1 MRALIRSRGTMIRRL
16 ACIVA
21 LLLPAAAARAEE
33 SVEERFRAI
42 LARFADDSWAVR
54 EQAEQ
59 DLVALGGEARG
70 LIEKELLATKDA
82 ETRMRLR
89 NALAEL
95 GKPRWAT
102 GFKSATEQ
110 AARSGRPIFLVCADG
125 PLDQPRSR
133 AGEALRRE
141 LARPEIADLLNSR
154 FVLLWWNSGVEGAP
168 DDRDPKA
175 AAAEEGETGPTG
187 CIGIYICTAKGVV
200 RHFLPGWW
208 TADTIREEVDRLKPI
223 LAASDAGEASRAR
236 ANVARQ
242 LAAAVEKKAADNPE
256 EMARPVEQSAIR
268 RDVERQ
274 RRVLAAW
281 GRGTDAVGERNADEY
296 LKLRLREITLR
307 WTPQPPR

>member
-1 MRALIRSRGTMIRRL
+1 MARRL
-16 ACIVA
+16 ACIAA
-21 LLLPAAAARAEE
+21 LLAAAAAAHADGT
-33 SVEERFRAI
+33 VEERFRAI
-42 LARFADDSWAVR
+42 IARFADDSWAVR

-59 DLVALGGEARG
+59 DLVALGAEARE
-70 LIEKELLATKDA
+70 LIVKELEATKDA

-89 NALAEL
+89 NALSEL

-102 GFKSATEQ
+102 GFKAATEQ

-141 LARPEIADLLNSR
+141 LSRPEIADLLNAR

-175 AAAEEGETGPTG
+175 APTEEGEAGPTG

-208 TADTIREEVDRLKPI
+208 SAATIREEVERLKAV

-236 ANVARQ
+236 ATVARQ
-242 LAAAVEKKAADNPE
+242 LEAAVEKKAADNPE
-256 EMARPVEQSAIR
+256 EMARPPEQSELR
-268 RDVERQ
+268 REVERQ
-274 RRVLAAW
+274 RRVVAAW
-281 GRGTDAVGERNADEY
+281 IRGTDVVGERNADEY
-296 LKLRLREITLR
+296 LKLRLRELNLR